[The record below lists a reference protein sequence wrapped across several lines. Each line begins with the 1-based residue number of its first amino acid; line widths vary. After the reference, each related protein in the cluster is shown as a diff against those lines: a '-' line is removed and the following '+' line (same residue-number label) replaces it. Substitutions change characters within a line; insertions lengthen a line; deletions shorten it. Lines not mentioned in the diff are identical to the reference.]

1 MEWEALA
8 LTRKDGAVL
17 LARRP
22 LGVLFAGLW
31 DLPEERP
38 AGIRVH
44 GRLEHCGIVE
54 QTLTHR
60 EVRVAIRAAR
70 ASGVPAST
78 DVRWVAPDGLAAVG
92 LSSLARK
99 SLRQAGVLAGRG
111 AVP

>member
-1 MEWEALA
+1 LA
-8 LTRKDGAVL
+8 LTRRDGAVL

-22 LGVLFAGLW
+22 EGALFAGLW
-31 DLPEERP
+31 DLPEDRP

-44 GRLEHCGIVE
+44 GLFQDCGVVE

-70 ASGVPAST
+70 ASGMPASPE
-78 DVRWVAPDGLAAVG
+78 VRWVAADGLTAVG

-99 SLRQAGVLAGRG
+99 SLRQAGVLGAGG
-111 AVP
+111 AR